1 MANTRA
7 QLPAQPILDLNYDDL
22 PPIGIPEEVEVV
34 GAERTTFYPAVE
46 ETAKEFHL
54 TIRPDSRPEAGHYYR
69 SDHFSLGR
77 VGIPAFS
84 VSEGMKY
91 QGHDTAWGLAE
102 AKEYV
107 EHRYHQPTDIYTP
120 DMDFRGDALMAEFGY
135 ALGQKAA
142 IAPTVPRGCPAMNL
156 RLPRRKGWRAE

>member
-1 MANTRA
+1 V
-7 QLPAQPILDLNYDDL
+7 
-22 PPIGIPEEVEVV
+22 EEV
-34 GAERTTFYPAVE
+34 
-46 ETAKEFHL
+46 AKQFNL

-91 QGHDTAWGLAE
+91 QGHDEAWGQAQ

-107 EHRYHQPTDIYTP
+107 DKRYHQPTDVYEES
-120 DMDFRGDALMAEFGY
+120 MDFRGDALMGEFGY
-135 ALGQKAA
+135 VLGQKAA
-142 IAPTVPRGCPAMNL
+142 SEAAIPVW
-156 RLPRRKGWRAE
+156 LPGDEFEAAQKKLQGAK